1 MTHEYS
7 DPLIV
12 VCDDISKKLD
22 EVIKLLT
29 LSLTI
34 NNEETLEKLRN
45 DLLEGTNNVDS
56 HDIEK

>member
-1 MTHEYS
+1 MAHEYS

-34 NNEETLEKLRN
+34 NNQETLEKLRN

-56 HDIEK
+56 HDIEE